1 MKQATFY
8 TNLCNRQ
15 LFIQIYAI
23 GNFVY
28 QFMQPATL
36 YTSLCKQ
43 QLCIPIYATCTF
55 YTNLCTPLVRSPF
68 LCGSTFLYQTMQLS
82 ELCLPIPTYVS
93 LKLIQTY
100 TFLYRCNHIHSYAY
114 GHLCAVMHACI
125 YTLLCKRSFLYVVML
140 PYFMRVYTKLCV
152 RLSYTILCIRLYA
165 SFLKRHLCTVIL
177 PYAKNHLLK
186 NYP

>member
-1 MKQATFY
+1 MIKFQIVRLNICSEFISVIKKIKFIISLIGRCLYAY
-8 TNLCNRQ
+8 LCSSMPC
-15 LFIQIYAI
+15 F
-23 GNFVY
+23 
-28 QFMQPATL
+28 
-36 YTSLCKQ
+36 
-43 QLCIPIYATCTF
+43 
-55 YTNLCTPLVRSPF
+55 
-68 LCGSTFLYQTMQLS
+68 
-82 ELCLPIPTYVS
+82 ETYVS

-114 GHLCAVMHACI
+114 GHVCAVMHAYI

-152 RLSYTILCIRLYA
+152 RLSYTILCIRCYA
-165 SFLKRHLCTVIL
+165 SFLKSHLCTVIL